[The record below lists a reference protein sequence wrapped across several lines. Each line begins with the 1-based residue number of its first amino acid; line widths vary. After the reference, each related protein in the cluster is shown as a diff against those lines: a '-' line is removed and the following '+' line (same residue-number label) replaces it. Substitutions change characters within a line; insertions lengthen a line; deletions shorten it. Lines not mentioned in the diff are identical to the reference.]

1 MKVEVQMTGL
11 DGVLDTLKRLPPE
24 VVSKRGG
31 PVRRAL
37 ARGAKLIR
45 DNARAALQRSIDAA
59 GATGITETT
68 GFTASNVIM
77 KRSSRLDRING
88 ERYVVTVRPKKH
100 PSGHQYRKRTIQ
112 TNDIAFIMEQGSS
125 KQPALPWLRPTF
137 AAHAAEAIRTIETT
151 LAADVERLVKK
162 LAAQNRGR

>member
-1 MKVEVQMTGL
+1 MKFEVNMTGL

-31 PVRRAL
+31 PVRKAL
-37 ARGAKLIR
+37 AKGAKLIR
-45 DNARAALQRSIDAA
+45 DNARAALQRSIDA
-59 GATGITETT
+59 GGITGITETT

-77 KRSSRLDRING
+77 KRSRLDRISG

-100 PSGHQYRKRTIQ
+100 PNGYKYRKRTIQ
-112 TNDIAFIMEQGSS
+112 TNDIAFIMEHGSA
-125 KQPALPWLRPTF
+125 KHPALPWLRPTF
-137 AAHAAEAIRTIETT
+137 ASYAEKALRLIETT
-151 LAADVERLVKK
+151 LADEVERIVKR

>member
-1 MKVEVQMTGL
+1 MKVEVSMEGL

-37 ARGAKLIR
+37 AKGAKLIR
-45 DNARAALQRSIDAA
+45 DESRKALQRSIDAA
-59 GATGITETT
+59 GKTGITETT

-77 KRSSRLDRING
+77 KRRRLDYING
-88 ERYVVTVRPKKH
+88 ERYIVTVRPKKH
-100 PSGHQYRKRTIQ
+100 PSGLQYRKRTIQ
-112 TNDIAFIMEQGSS
+112 TNDIAFIMEHGSS
-125 KQPALPWLRPTF
+125 KHPALPWLRPTF
-137 AAHAAEAIRTIETT
+137 AAHAAAALRLIETT
-151 LAADVERLVKK
+151 LIADIDKIVKK

>member
-1 MKVEVQMTGL
+1 MEGL

-24 VVSKRGG
+24 VASKRGG

-45 DNARAALQRSIDAA
+45 DNARAALQRSIDA
-59 GATGITETT
+59 GGVTGITDTT

-77 KRSSRLDRING
+77 KRSRLDRING

-100 PSGHQYRKRTIQ
+100 PNGYKYRKRTIQ
-112 TNDIAFIMEQGSS
+112 ANDIAFIMEQGSS
-125 KQPALPWLRPTF
+125 KHPALPWLRPTF
-137 AAHAAEAIRTIETT
+137 ATYAAEAIRTIETT

-162 LAAQNRGR
+162 LAAQNMGR